1 MVAFNNSSSSYWLWN
16 DPLLT
21 ATNLSFSM
29 KTVSAEKWSGL
40 KFLILS
46 ECFFWSPKLQISHH
60 SEIRQHRFLDRR
72 PKISPHFSQRLSTGN
87 LRPGSRVVWILLLVC
102 VFFFF
107 FLATNLHV
115 TTRMIQFIEAQRE
128 FHCKNTER
136 LEDPCLICWSFSR
149 RQVLQIFCHL
159 FLYFARQQDSQFHER
174 IHLVRTT
181 GRSVRILASL
191 TYSSCLA
198 N

>member
-1 MVAFNNSSSSYWLWN
+1 MIW
-16 DPLLT
+16 
-21 ATNLSFSM
+21 
-29 KTVSAEKWSGL
+29 
-40 KFLILS
+40 
-46 ECFFWSPKLQISHH
+46 
-60 SEIRQHRFLDRR
+60 SEISDSVRMFFLVAKASNQSSQRDPSASFLDRR

-87 LRPGSRVVWILLLVC
+87 LCPGSRVVWILLLVC

-149 RQVLQIFCHL
+149 RQVLQICLSLISLLCEAAGFTRSRENPS
-159 FLYFARQQDSQFHER
+159 RQNHR
-174 IHLVRTT
+174 LVVWTSR
-181 GRSVRILASL
+181 RSVRILASL

>member
-1 MVAFNNSSSSYWLWN
+1 MIYTSREFLVAFNNSSSSYWLWN

-102 VFFFF
+102 VFI
-107 FLATNLHV
+107 FLLSNKPTCDYQDDSLHRS
-115 TTRMIQFIEAQRE
+115 T
-128 FHCKNTER
+128 K
-136 LEDPCLICWSFSR
+136 
-149 RQVLQIFCHL
+149 
-159 FLYFARQQDSQFHER
+159 R
-174 IHLVRTT
+174 I
-181 GRSVRILASL
+181 SL
-191 TYSSCLA
+191 
-198 N
+198 

>member
-1 MVAFNNSSSSYWLWN
+1 MIW
-16 DPLLT
+16 
-21 ATNLSFSM
+21 
-29 KTVSAEKWSGL
+29 
-40 KFLILS
+40 
-46 ECFFWSPKLQISHH
+46 
-60 SEIRQHRFLDRR
+60 SEISDSVRMFFLVAKASNQSSQRDPSASFLDRR

-107 FLATNLHV
+107 LATNLHV
-115 TTRMIQFIEAQRE
+115 TTRMIHFIEAQRE

-149 RQVLQIFCHL
+149 RQFCR
-159 FLYFARQQDSQFHER
+159 YFVTYFFTLRGSR
-174 IHLVRTT
+174 IHKITRESISSEPPF
-181 GRSVRILASL
+181 GRLDQSAFCEDSRFSHV
-191 TYSSCLA
+191 SSCLA

>member
-1 MVAFNNSSSSYWLWN
+1 MKWSF
-16 DPLLT
+16 
-21 ATNLSFSM
+21 TNGYKSFIQHENSFSW
-29 KTVSAEKWSGL
+29 KWSGL

-149 RQVLQIFCHL
+149 RQVLQICCHL
-159 FLYFARQQDSQFHER
+159 FLYFARQQDSQDHKR

-181 GRSVRILASL
+181 GRLDQSAFCEDSRISHVFQLPRKL
-191 TYSSCLA
+191 IQR
-198 N
+198 